1 MNFKHCLLAFV
12 MLIAPP
18 AWAGWEHVVQ
28 DEDGARFLIDY
39 QTIRKDGS
47 KVKFWQLVNYQAP
60 QILGELKYL
69 STRSRQEYDC
79 KQEQKRVLT
88 VTAFDNWNADGKV
101 VIKEETG
108 KWQDIPPET
117 VVWEIMKKVC
127 KAPAR

>member
-1 MNFKHCLLAFV
+1 MKYLLSLL
-12 MLIAPP
+12 MLIAST

-39 QTIRKDGS
+39 QTLRKDGS
-47 KVKFWQLVNYQAP
+47 KVKFWQLVNYP
-60 QILGELKYL
+60 KPVTLGEVKYL

-88 VTAFDNWNADGKV
+88 VTAFDNWNADGQAV
-101 VIKEETG
+101 VKEEETG
-108 KWQDIPPET
+108 NWREIPPET
-117 VVWEIMKKVC
+117 VVWAIMKKVC